1 MHVSSLL
8 LLIPYWHA
16 IQRHRRCSQYWNAW
30 DAGWLICTGTHFG
43 GAWAGRPVLDRLG
56 RWLVIPYWHAFW
68 WRLGWQARTGT
79 PCCAALEVNLDWNGG
94 AASSLPPQGHLF
106 LLVDIPRVEI
116 IFKFDKNDKKN
127 CLQKNHEQ
135 YLIC

>member
-1 MHVSSLL
+1 MGE
-8 LLIPYWHA
+8 
-16 IQRHRRCSQYWNAW
+16 RRP
-30 DAGWLICTGTHFG
+30 HF
-43 GAWAGRPVLDRLG
+43 GAWAGRPVLARLVAPPLEVNLDWDG
-56 RWLVIPYWHAFW
+56 GAAHAFW
-68 WRLGWQARTGT
+68 RRLGWQARTGT

-106 LLVDIPRVEI
+106 LLVDIPRVKI
-116 IFKFDKNDKKN
+116 PLKFDKNNKKN

>member
-1 MHVSSLL
+1 ML
-8 LLIPYWHA
+8 
-16 IQRHRRCSQYWNAW
+16 
-30 DAGWLICTGTHFG
+30 
-43 GAWAGRPVLDRLG
+43 
-56 RWLVIPYWHAFW
+56 YWHAFW

-79 PCCAALEVNLDWNGG
+79 PCCAGLEVNLDWDRG